1 MNKNIKSILVL
12 TVICIVVGSM
22 LAVVNHITAPIIA
35 EANRKKALESCF
47 VVMKDASDFED
58 KTEEFAGLELPSTIK
73 NIYKEKEGKG
83 YVFKMET
90 TGYKSGLVIMC
101 GINSDGKITGVTT
114 ISSEETANIGKK
126 TEDEAYESQYIGK
139 DQSLKGVEKITGA
152 TITSTAYK
160 KAIQDAFT
168 AYDTIKGGNNE

>member
-47 VVMKDASDFED
+47 VVMKEATDFE
-58 KTEEFAGLELPSTIK
+58 EIPVEGLEVPSTIK

-168 AYDTIKGGNNE
+168 AYDTIKGGNN

>member
-12 TVICIVVGSM
+12 TVICIVVGAM
-22 LAVVNHITAPIIA
+22 LAVTNHITAPIIA

-47 VVMKDASDFED
+47 VVMKEANDFE
-58 KTEEFAGLELPSTIK
+58 EVSVEGLEVPSTIK

-139 DQSLKGVEKITGA
+139 DQALKGVEKITGA

-168 AYDTIKGGNNE
+168 AYDTVKGGNN